1 MQCITHTLQEKPL
14 CVRHFCLDFSRLQSH
29 MGHGARFNDSVH
41 RYDRAQQ
48 RQEFQKQREKA
59 DQERRDEE
67 MRNLRALQARS
78 KSRKHHGA

>member
-1 MQCITHTLQEKPL
+1 
-14 CVRHFCLDFSRLQSH
+14 

-59 DQERRDEE
+59 DQEKRDEE